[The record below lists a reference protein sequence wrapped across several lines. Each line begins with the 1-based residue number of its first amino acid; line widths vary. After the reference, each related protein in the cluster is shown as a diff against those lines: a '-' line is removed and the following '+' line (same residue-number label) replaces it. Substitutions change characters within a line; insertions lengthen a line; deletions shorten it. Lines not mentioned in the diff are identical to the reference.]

1 MDCIFCKI
9 IKGEIPCYKVYED
22 EDTLAFLDIQPVN
35 PGHTLVV
42 PKQHFQ
48 NLEAIPEDLLAKVM
62 VTVKKVAKTIKD
74 NIAPGYNI
82 QENNDPIA
90 GQVIPHIHW
99 HIIPRQEGD
108 GLRLWSQRNYNDG
121 EAEETLKKMKIN

>member
-74 NIAPGYNI
+74 NIAPSYNI

-108 GLRLWSQRNYNDG
+108 GLRLWSQRKYNTG